1 MQILKSARKAKC
13 QVLNAYARNIFSDEN
28 KKKSFEKTYSS
39 TKMREK
45 GPKKTLFLYQA
56 KTNLAFLVEK
66 QGALQT
72 TIFIKVV

>member
-1 MQILKSARKAKC
+1 M
-13 QVLNAYARNIFSDEN
+13 LNAYARNIFSDEN
-28 KKKSFEKTYSS
+28 KKIFRKTYSS
-39 TKMREK
+39 TKTREK

>member
-1 MQILKSARKAKC
+1 M
-13 QVLNAYARNIFSDEN
+13 LNAYARNIFSDEN
-28 KKKSFEKTYSS
+28 KKNLSKNILKY
-39 TKMREK
+39 KNKRERTE
-45 GPKKTLFLYQA
+45 KTLFLYQA